1 MKGNAVHNL
10 NQSIAG
16 EVFSVGIEASN
27 LLDTRIESNITKE
40 EYSLQD
46 HNLYDKNVASYS
58 KNNLIEDSKS
68 SEAIA
73 LENMLRLDL
82 LPVKLIEAV
91 QLKDELI
98 ASKPTLVVESL
109 AIHVCKLEPD
119 VGREVISRENSLIS
133 NLSDESIEA
142 VGCDAK
148 ADSETKLQ
156 SPIENLVAADSEDI
170 ASNLNPESLAV
181 NVYAEI
187 MLNLWD
193 SQLKSL
199 SNKIEYSPSH
209 QKHIDSFSNSLEY
222 SEIEP
227 STGEGSEKQIV
238 HTTVP
243 EYSKNNDN
251 VSNNGDIFDCK
262 DDKTKEENGKIKNLH

>member
-1 MKGNAVHNL
+1 
-10 NQSIAG
+10 
-16 EVFSVGIEASN
+16 
-27 LLDTRIESNITKE
+27 
-40 EYSLQD
+40 
-46 HNLYDKNVASYS
+46 
-58 KNNLIEDSKS
+58 
-68 SEAIA
+68 
-73 LENMLRLDL
+73 
-82 LPVKLIEAV
+82 
-91 QLKDELI
+91 
-98 ASKPTLVVESL
+98 L
-109 AIHVCKLEPD
+109 AICKLEPE

-209 QKHIDSFSNSLEY
+209 QKHIDSFSNSLELKLNHLLVKAAKSRSY
-222 SEIEP
+222 TQQYLNIAKIMITSVIMVIFL
-227 STGEGSEKQIV
+227 IV
-238 HTTVP
+238 RMIKPKKKMVRL
-243 EYSKNNDN
+243 
-251 VSNNGDIFDCK
+251 
-262 DDKTKEENGKIKNLH
+262 KICID